1 MSTHHITIITIIIVI
16 VRKIDTITIMIKKNI
31 TIIMV
36 TICLR
41 LFSDARTKC
50 PY

>member
-31 TIIMV
+31 TIMV